1 MVLCVSRCLS
11 EGGRTAGAG
20 STGPSEPGCWLLLT
34 LTTATAAFRSFLR
47 LPLRG
52 DESCEG
58 KQFARMAAH
67 GGGEAIQSDSRLK
80 SKKPPS
86 LVIAIPPP
94 EQMMPQRPP
103 SSQRKESAP
112 GTSPVPQSGDDP
124 SSAGGKRSK
133 FTRQTSL
140 SQSIRRGTAQW
151 FGVGEDGESKQQVWH
166 RKSLR
171 HCSQRYGRLKA
182 QYREP
187 DTASSLDQGLDS
199 PGTQRLPKVAHVGED
214 ELAGQRRAP
223 FTPQCFGR
231 VHKLVQK
238 GEMMVVRGACA
249 LQLQATELARAF
261 VDLQGS
267 TPPLLRSKTLLR
279 TIRSAFVVI
288 TCFLRGHACP
298 YTHGRL
304 ITASYWSGLC
314 TTLLMGEVTRPHV
327 FWQIV
332 DPLARG
338 RAFRCPEEME
348 GRSPRTPHLPPGG
361 PITPGITS
369 LSSFT
374 SQRSGY
380 SRFPRRKRESVARMS
395 LRAASNLMRLAE
407 QSNGPQLRTRS
418 SGVLGSLGRFSCPVC
433 CLSSRVRGRS
443 GLTGSTQMSFP
454 KRSFARPSWMEEDM
468 VDSAGTSES
477 IFFSKLGRGLGQ
489 GEGLSG
495 VQVDAHEELFSM
507 ADDVFESPPM
517 SASAASE
524 QAHQT
529 FPSLRDAS
537 QTPKTRGSQQER
549 RGLRR
554 GGRIASQVKHFA
566 FDRHKRQVGLGVV
579 GKWLNRHYRRSISS
593 NVQKQLEDF
602 HSHRGQAAG
611 EGAGS
616 GARPQV
622 RGGVRGQATG
632 EGAGSGARLQVRG
645 RGQGPGHRPYFT
657 YWITFVHVVI
667 TLLSC
672 CTYGFAPIGFAQH
685 STSQLVLKNKGIYES
700 VKFVQQEN
708 FWIGPSSEDLIHL
721 GAKFSPC
728 IRQDAQIAGLIR
740 KAKDLERESGCC
752 VQNDNSGCVQTLRS
766 GCSETLATFIKWQNE
781 SSDIRRFSGSVC
793 HQDPELCDE
802 PASTDLHRWP
812 DDITRWPVCTAPKKW
827 KHTGYRHMDCNI
839 KGRPCCIGTKGRAP
853 ARGHLGP
860 ESPAGG
866 HLGPESPGWGAPRP
880 RAPAGGHL
888 GSEPQLGGT
897 SAQRAPAGGHLG
909 PESPGWGAPRPRA
922 PARGHLGPEPR
933 LGGTSAQSPGWG
945 APRPRAPARGH
956 LGPEPRLGGT
966 SAQSPGWG
974 APRPREPQLGGTWA
988 QSPGWG
994 APRPREPRLVLIL
1007 CILCRCEITTRE
1019 YCSFMHGYFHE
1030 DATLCSQVH
1039 CLDDVCGLLPFL
1051 NPEVPDQFYR
1061 LWLSLFLHAG

>member
-1 MVLCVSRCLS
+1 
-11 EGGRTAGAG
+11 
-20 STGPSEPGCWLLLT
+20 
-34 LTTATAAFRSFLR
+34 
-47 LPLRG
+47 
-52 DESCEG
+52 
-58 KQFARMAAH
+58 MAAH

-214 ELAGQRRAP
+214 ELAGQRR
-223 FTPQCFGR
+223 
-231 VHKLVQK
+231 
-238 GEMMVVRGACA
+238 
-249 LQLQATELARAF
+249 
-261 VDLQGS
+261 
-267 TPPLLRSKTLLR
+267 
-279 TIRSAFVVI
+279 
-288 TCFLRGHACP
+288 
-298 YTHGRL
+298 
-304 ITASYWSGLC
+304 
-314 TTLLMGEVTRPHV
+314 
-327 FWQIV
+327 IV

-395 LRAASNLMRLAE
+395 LRAASNLMR
-407 QSNGPQLRTRS
+407 
-418 SGVLGSLGRFSCPVC
+418 
-433 CLSSRVRGRS
+433 GRS

-477 IFFSKLGRGLGQ
+477 IFFSK
-489 GEGLSG
+489 
-495 VQVDAHEELFSM
+495 VDAHEELFSM

-529 FPSLRDAS
+529 FPSLDAS

-602 HSHRGQAAG
+602 HS
-611 EGAGS
+611 
-616 GARPQV
+616 
-622 RGGVRGQATG
+622 
-632 EGAGSGARLQVRG
+632 
-645 RGQGPGHRPYFT
+645 HRPYFT

-839 KGRPCCIGTKGRAP
+839 KGRPCCIGTKGR
-853 ARGHLGP
+853 
-860 ESPAGG
+860 
-866 HLGPESPGWGAPRP
+866 
-880 RAPAGGHL
+880 
-888 GSEPQLGGT
+888 
-897 SAQRAPAGGHLG
+897 
-909 PESPGWGAPRPRA
+909 
-922 PARGHLGPEPR
+922 
-933 LGGTSAQSPGWG
+933 
-945 APRPRAPARGH
+945 
-956 LGPEPRLGGT
+956 
-966 SAQSPGWG
+966 
-974 APRPREPQLGGTWA
+974 
-988 QSPGWG
+988 
-994 APRPREPRLVLIL
+994 
-1007 CILCRCEITTRE
+1007 CEITTRE

-1061 LWLSLFLHAG
+1061 LWLSLFLHAGCPHCRDLLMAPAPRFSLSWVRLLSRISKTSCWAPLVLR